1 MNKTD
6 KRFTLQIADG
16 YSINDTR
23 NVKIVKLKTDHIVFI
38 HFNLVNSISLHI
50 YIK

>member
-6 KRFTLQIADG
+6 KGFALQIADG

-23 NVKIVKLKTDHIVFI
+23 NVKIVKLKTDDIVFI